1 MTTTTTKKTTDLE
14 QFYAE
19 LLKDPMLQER
29 LKAATT
35 PENLCKLAVELGKER
50 GYAFTKEEALAALQ
64 IELTLAGEYLEVGES
79 LNPLLAPVAALSSV
93 SPPCNFPPG
102 FPLPDDK

>member
-1 MTTTTTKKTTDLE
+1 MTTTTKTTSDLQ

-35 PENLCKLAVELGKER
+35 PKNLCALAVELGKEK
-50 GYAFTKEEALAALQ
+50 GYSFTKEEALAALQ
-64 IELTLAGEYLEVGES
+64 IETAFAGES
-79 LNPLLAPVAALSSV
+79 LEVEELLDPILATGNPGSS
-93 SPPCNFPPG
+93 G
-102 FPLPDDK
+102 GDK